1 MHLKVV
7 ILHNSAELLIIS
19 GEYSRNTAFSVLLKN
34 TNIYL
39 KKVFVLGAYSLCKKD
54 RILQVYTL
62 QVKIKSSKSF
72 FNKIVYK
79 ITSKLVNS

>member
-7 ILHNSAELLIIS
+7 ILHNSAELIIS
-19 GEYSRNTAFSVLLKN
+19 GEYSRNTAFSVLFKN

-62 QVKIKSSKSF
+62 Q
-72 FNKIVYK
+72 
-79 ITSKLVNS
+79 